1 MAQHPIAHLRARAFG
16 PMTQV
21 DADLSPGLNVITGDN
36 GTGKSQMLKLLY
48 SAVNV
53 VSGENA
59 ATKTALS
66 TTLASKLTGVFR
78 PDSLG
83 RLASRTRGRARAE
96 VGVKFAGIA
105 SPLDFSFASNS
116 RSEVTMSSV
125 PGRAVPDT
133 PVFLPSRELLS
144 LYPGLAAL
152 YDTRETEFDETWRD
166 TALLLGRP
174 ALRGPRGSLA
184 ADVLRPLFDVMEGQV
199 VEDGGRFFVKLP
211 TGGNSIA
218 NVEAHLVSEGFRK
231 LAMIIR
237 LVSSGVLL
245 QGGYLFWDEPEA
257 NLNPRT
263 QRAVA
268 EAIILLAESG
278 TQVFVATHS
287 VFLLRE
293 LEMLQNARQE
303 RDGTTASYIGLHR
316 SEDPDQGIRAEV
328 GTDPSDMS
336 SIIALEEETRQSLRY
351 LGVAADE

>member
-1 MAQHPIAHLRARAFG
+1 MAVHPIAHLHAHSFG

-21 DADLSPGLNVITGDN
+21 DVALSPGLNVITGDN
-36 GTGKSQMLKLLY
+36 GTGKSQILKLLY

-53 VSGENA
+53 VSGDA
-59 ATKTALS
+59 TLTKTVLS
-66 TTLASKLTGVFR
+66 TAIANKLTGVFR

-83 RLASRTRGRARAE
+83 RLASRTQGRSRAE
-96 VGVKFAGIA
+96 IGVKISGIS

-116 RSEVTMSSV
+116 RREGRIGSV

-133 PVFLPSRELLS
+133 PVCRPSCELLS
-144 LYPGLAAL
+144 RYPCLAAL
-152 YDTRETEFDETWRD
+152 YDTRETEVDESWRD

-174 ALRGPRGSLA
+174 ALRGPRGRLA
-184 ADVLRPLFDVMEGQV
+184 AAVLRPLLDVMEGQV
-199 VEDGGRFFVKLP
+199 VEDGGRFFVRLP

-268 EAIILLAESG
+268 QAIILLAES
-278 TQVFVATHS
+278 
-287 VFLLRE
+287 
-293 LEMLQNARQE
+293 
-303 RDGTTASYIGLHR
+303 
-316 SEDPDQGIRAEV
+316 
-328 GTDPSDMS
+328 
-336 SIIALEEETRQSLRY
+336 
-351 LGVAADE
+351 